1 MISVLIPAYNEED
14 RIFDTVK
21 AVLRVAVVEQ
31 VVVVDDGSQDDT
43 AKKARL
49 AGAEVISLT
58 ENGGKGKALNA
69 GAAHFNQPI
78 IAILD
83 GDLGLSAGQLSV
95 LAEPVIKGE
104 ADLTIATFPPV
115 KNAGGFGF
123 VKGLANFGFRL
134 LAGLEL
140 EAPLSG
146 QRVMRRQVL
155 EAVLPFAS
163 GYGVEVAMTIAAARK
178 GFRIREVP
186 TMMSHRVTGRDWSGI
201 RHRAKQ
207 FWHVLLAL
215 LSAALKRGV

>member
-95 LAEPVIKGE
+95 LAEPVIKG
-104 ADLTIATFPPV
+104 
-115 KNAGGFGF
+115 
-123 VKGLANFGFRL
+123 
-134 LAGLEL
+134 
-140 EAPLSG
+140 
-146 QRVMRRQVL
+146 RR
-155 EAVLPFAS
+155 
-163 GYGVEVAMTIAAARK
+163 I
-178 GFRIREVP
+178 
-186 TMMSHRVTGRDWSGI
+186 
-201 RHRAKQ
+201 
-207 FWHVLLAL
+207 
-215 LSAALKRGV
+215 